1 MFGKRLSEYVNLLKP
16 WLLLITIVWAIRL
29 GLSLAGVPD
38 STAKFASTTAVLLLS
53 VLYIPWTLSRSG
65 FGGYRELYGLFLIQG
80 VYSQLLVALAIIL
93 AIFTGRDNIFT
104 VPEFYPPSQGGSPLP
119 VDGKNWGHVAA
130 HIFVAGAIIFPLVTW
145 LLGSIVLAVLRR
157 SSRSR

>member
-1 MFGKRLSEYVNLLKP
+1 MFGKRLSEYVKLLKP

-38 STAKFASTTAVLLLS
+38 SSAKFVSITAVLLLS
-53 VLYIPWTLSRSG
+53 IVYIPWSLSRSG
-65 FGGYRELYGLFLIQG
+65 FGGYRELYGLFLVQG
-80 VYSQLLVALAIIL
+80 VFSQTLVALAIIL

-104 VPEFYPPSQGGSPLP
+104 VPEFYPPSQGGTPLP

-130 HIFVAGAIIFPLVTW
+130 HVLVAGAIIFPLVTW
-145 LLGSIVLAVLRR
+145 ALGSIVLAVLRR
-157 SSRSR
+157 SPKRT